1 MNLDWDPEIDTP
13 ATIAV
18 IGGGPIGVETA
29 LYARFLGYYV
39 ILFEQ
44 AKIGQ
49 SLRNRGQSLMPFP
62 IHEVVSSVGLAALQ
76 AQGAAIDFAASAEAM
91 TYAQF
96 SEKYLTPVAKTDLL
110 YESVHV
116 NAKVLSISRVGVPLD
131 SAVSSEERA
140 EKEFR
145 ILVNSKARGEFT
157 QLADI
162 VLDCSGLGSQR
173 QGMAAGGG
181 ATIGQAHNESEVAI
195 GKRDVLGRW
204 RERYSGKHTV
214 MLGSGW
220 EAVANAME
228 FQKLAV
234 SEPATQLT
242 WIVPTR
248 GNGSKIE
255 FALPADVEPSIQ
267 LAAESFV
274 ASDSTNVIPMAALG
288 VEALSRTSP
297 TSWKVQ
303 IQTQEDETIDVR
315 CDEVINCASPLV
327 DWQFATPIAA
337 ATQTLESFG
346 TPIVRCEPHYYVLG
360 QKSLPANR
368 LLTPAIGFAQIRH
381 AFAIIGGRADLNLFT
396 SVKPL

>member
-162 VLDCSGLGSQR
+162 VLDFHSGGRTLDFVPF
-173 QGMAAGGG
+173 AASDWPLDSSRAPLAASDCPSARSSAPRASSWEPG
-181 ATIGQAHNESEVAI
+181 TSNSFTCCVRVA
-195 GKRDVLGRW
+195 
-204 RERYSGKHTV
+204 
-214 MLGSGW
+214 
-220 EAVANAME
+220 
-228 FQKLAV
+228 
-234 SEPATQLT
+234 
-242 WIVPTR
+242 VPT
-248 GNGSKIE
+248 
-255 FALPADVEPSIQ
+255 PS
-267 LAAESFV
+267 S
-274 ASDSTNVIPMAALG
+274 
-288 VEALSRTSP
+288 
-297 TSWKVQ
+297 
-303 IQTQEDETIDVR
+303 
-315 CDEVINCASPLV
+315 
-327 DWQFATPIAA
+327 
-337 ATQTLESFG
+337 
-346 TPIVRCEPHYYVLG
+346 
-360 QKSLPANR
+360 
-368 LLTPAIGFAQIRH
+368 
-381 AFAIIGGRADLNLFT
+381 
-396 SVKPL
+396 